1 MGIMDTIL
9 KNAIASIQI
18 GIEDYQSKDKR
29 RALSAA
35 RNLYAGTLLLFKEK
49 LRLLSPH
56 NSNDVLIK
64 KETKPSF
71 DENNNV
77 VFIGYGNRTVDSA
90 DIEERLKS
98 LNVNVDWTRVK
109 KIRKIRNDIEHY
121 YTTNSSEQVQ
131 IILADLFVVFNDF
144 ISTYLHGE
152 PVNML
157 GQETWQVL
165 LDNNAIYERKLDEC
179 KEAMGKLY
187 CIPPEIKH
195 IIEYFECP
203 NCIDKSLKPISTG
216 DIFTTKF
223 LCVFCGEEFEYGDIA
238 SSAAQGFYN
247 EYDDIE
253 IKNGG
258 DASLTDCP
266 NCWRESFL
274 IQANYCLACGYKPKY
289 TNCSLCDAVLTID
302 EQQHNGLCRY
312 CYLMGPD
319 DDSCGP

>member
-1 MGIMDTIL
+1 MSNLL
-9 KNAIASIQI
+9 KNAIESIQL
-18 GIEDYQSKDKR
+18 GIEDYQSIDKR
-29 RALSAA
+29 RALSAV
-35 RNLYAGTLLLFKEK
+35 RNLYAGMLLLFKEK
-49 LRLLSPH
+49 LRFLSPI

-64 KETKPSF
+64 KYIKPAF
-71 DENNNV
+71 DKNNNIIFV
-77 VFIGYGNRTVDSA
+77 GYKHNTVDTNG
-90 DIEERLKS
+90 IEERLTS
-98 LNVNVDWTRVK
+98 LNIYVDWGRVK
-109 KIRKIRNDIEHY
+109 KIKKIRNDIEHY

-144 ISTYLHGE
+144 ISNHLQDE

-179 KEAMGKLY
+179 KEAMGQLD
-187 CIPPEIKH
+187 CTLPEIKR

-216 DIFTTKF
+216 DIFITKF

-274 IQANYCLACGYKPKY
+274 IQANYCLACGYKPKH
-289 TNCSLCDAVLTID
+289 TNCSLCDTVLTID
-302 EQQHNGLCRY
+302 EQQHEGLCRY
-312 CYLMGPD
+312 CYLIGQD
-319 DDSCGP
+319 DD